1 MAELEKKWYVLKAI
15 SGKELKV
22 KEYLEADARNNGLED
37 ALIEDY
43 PDSIITYQPPDPDTG
58 DYILDMTLEDEEL
71 FTLPETGSWGT
82 EMIISV
88 GVLLLVAAAGCIILR
103 LHKKE
108 GAETP

>member
-1 MAELEKKWYVLKAI
+1 M
-15 SGKELKV
+15 
-22 KEYLEADARNNGLED
+22 
-37 ALIEDY
+37 IEDY
-43 PDSIITYQPPDPDTG
+43 PDSIITYQPPDSDTG